1 MPPSHR
7 HFNGLKTAALFGAI
21 WALLLGIG
29 ALVAGGRF
37 IWIFALIGVATT
49 FANNP
54 SRPGGRPAR
63 QASAKARAKAVNG
76 SVRPIDR

>member
-7 HFNGLKTAALFGAI
+7 HYNGLKTAALFGAI

-37 IWIFALIGVATT
+37 LWIFALIGLHLFLIVRLVRTT
-49 FANNP
+49 
-54 SRPGGRPAR
+54 
-63 QASAKARAKAVNG
+63 
-76 SVRPIDR
+76 SV